1 MDPAEIFRFV
11 DVLGVIA
18 NALIGSA
25 LARVLGYDL
34 IGFLVLGVGTA
45 LGGGMIRDALL
56 GVGFPVALTDGWY
69 LGGALAASL
78 ISYLIPFEGRWSKR
92 AMSLADVLALGC
104 WSATGA
110 SKGLFAGL
118 DWIPSIFL
126 GVVTATMGGLLRD
139 VMVNRI
145 PAIFGGSPLYA
156 SFSVIAATQMVIFQT
171 EGYYEIGMASAI
183 VMCAVFG
190 LAARRFN
197 WQLPMTAYDI
207 RVSKER
213 LRKLRLGRHARS
225 NTAGEIIEQAMINQ
239 PLEDSKS
246 QTNMPSPAK
255 ASRLWRRDRSRR
267 NSGAEPHGH
276 TPRGL
281 REEAD
286 GE

>member
-56 GVGFPVALTDGWY
+56 GIGFPVALTDGWY

-78 ISYLIPFEGRWSKR
+78 VSYFIPFEGRWSKR
-92 AMSLADVLALGC
+92 ALSLADVLALGC

-110 SKGLFAGL
+110 SKGLSAGL

-126 GVVTATMGGLLRD
+126 GVITATMGGLLRD

-156 SFSVIAATQMVIFQT
+156 SFSVIAATQMVIFQS
-171 EGYYEIGMASAI
+171 EGYYEIGMGSAI

-190 LAARRFN
+190 LAARHFN
-197 WQLPMTAYDI
+197 WQLPTTAYDI
-207 RVSKER
+207 RIAKEH
-213 LRKLRLGRHARS
+213 LRKLRFGRHARS
-225 NTAGEIIEQAMINQ
+225 NLAGEILEQTMLNPALSDPQSSDIS
-239 PLEDSKS
+239 ERSSK
-246 QTNMPSPAK
+246 PA
-255 ASRLWRRDRSRR
+255 SVWRRRFRR
-267 NSGAEPHGH
+267 KNESENHGH

-281 REEAD
+281 REETD
-286 GE
+286 GS